1 MKKVAALMLL
11 SACSVGLAVANEIQD
26 RTAVAR
32 PAVKEFAGIMKE
44 AMSKAMKEGGPV
56 TAIEVCSKQ
65 APHIAHEQSTKSGF
79 NIARTSLKARNPSHE
94 PDAWEKKVLRSFEE
108 RKAKGEEVE
117 KMEHAEVVTENGKR
131 VFRYMKPIPTGEVC
145 LKCHGAEIDPAVKT
159 KLDGLYPTDKARG
172 YKLGDIRGAFSLKQP
187 M

>member
-11 SACSVGLAVANEIQD
+11 SACSVGLAAADEVQSRA
-26 RTAVAR
+26 AAAR
-32 PAVKEFAGIMKE
+32 PVVKEFAGVMKE

-56 TAIEVCSKQ
+56 NAIEVCSKQ
-65 APHIAHEQSTKSGF
+65 APHIAHEHSVKSGF
-79 NIARTSLKARNPSHE
+79 EIARTTLKARNPSHE
-94 PDAWEKKVLRSFEE
+94 PDAWEKKVLQSFEE

-117 KMEHAEVVTENGKR
+117 KMEYAEVVTENGKQ

-145 LKCHGAEIDPAVKT
+145 LKCHGTEIDPAVKT

-172 YKLGDIRGAFSLKQP
+172 YKMGDIRGAFSLKQP